1 MIGLLIL
8 GCIFAFVAVFL
19 LAFKRDADGLKLGFG
34 LLAVG
39 GALIVLPMVSIFGDT
54 REIIGVILFCFSYL
68 LLIPAIGTY
77 KKYRSFVSDAFLS
90 RAEKAEKER
99 AWNRMCV
106 YVCLFILGA
115 LFGFLLT
122 VSSLAV

>member
-1 MIGLLIL
+1 M
-8 GCIFAFVAVFL
+8 
-19 LAFKRDADGLKLGFG
+19 
-34 LLAVG
+34 
-39 GALIVLPMVSIFGDT
+39 
-54 REIIGVILFCFSYL
+54 
-68 LLIPAIGTY
+68 
-77 KKYRSFVSDAFLS
+77 SDAFLS

>member
-1 MIGLLIL
+1 MIGSFIL
-8 GCIFAFVAVFL
+8 GCIFAFAAVFL
-19 LAFKRDADGLKLGFG
+19 LAFKRGADGLKPGFG

-39 GALIVLPMVSIFGDT
+39 GALIVLPMVSILGDV
-54 REIIGVILFCFSYL
+54 REIIGVLLFCFSYL

-90 RAEKAEKER
+90 RAEKAEKEH

>member
-1 MIGLLIL
+1 MIGSFIL
-8 GCIFAFVAVFL
+8 GCILAFAAVFL
-19 LAFKRDADGLKLGFG
+19 LAFKRDADGLKPGFG

-39 GALIVLPMVSIFGDT
+39 GALIVLPMVSILGDV
-54 REIIGVILFCFSYL
+54 REIIGVLLFCFSYL

-122 VSSLAV
+122 ASSLAV